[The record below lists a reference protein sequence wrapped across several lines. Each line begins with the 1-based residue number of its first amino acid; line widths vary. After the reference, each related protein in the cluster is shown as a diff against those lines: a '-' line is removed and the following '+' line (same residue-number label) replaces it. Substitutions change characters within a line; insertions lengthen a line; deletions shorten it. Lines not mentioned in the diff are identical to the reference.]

1 MTLLSAGFKEIRKE
15 LFNTK
20 VVIIRNVLPLLLIPI
35 VLTLATLFLTNE
47 IESAFG
53 GQSDIL
59 YSGPDDIS
67 AFIAQD
73 PLFNFMQGDFE
84 PQIKWGQSA
93 DIALEVDGNK
103 AYIYFSPVNVSSII
117 AYERLSKLLSQY
129 GQISGQGEVAAVYY
143 ETADQGLVEAGEG
156 VKHSL
161 YNIIRL
167 LLASIASLFVFAILV
182 SGGIRIFN
190 KKATAFVDCKQV
202 IIPQFVLLALN
213 LFFASVLVVF
223 STFMSAYYLIPPF
236 LPDGFEGFVLFADI
250 SIFYVLIVLGFMLGV
265 SVAALS
271 IYAHTL
277 SGNGV
282 KSKRDSFY
290 LPVVFILSAIFLNL
304 SAIGTRMPEWSN
316 FVPILNLQGIIRDA
330 IIYGLESGRLLTV
343 IGINIIFSVMCII
356 LSRKVADGTGINLN
370 EKGEL

>member
-47 IESAFG
+47 IDSAFG

-73 PLFNFMQGDFE
+73 PLFNFMKGDFD

>member
-73 PLFNFMQGDFE
+73 PLFNFMQGDFD

>member
-73 PLFNFMQGDFE
+73 PLFNFMQGDFD
-84 PQIKWGQSA
+84 PQINWGQSA
-93 DIALEVDGNK
+93 DIALEVEGTK

>member
-47 IESAFG
+47 IDSAFG

-59 YSGPDDIS
+59 YSGPDDIR

-73 PLFNFMQGDFE
+73 PLFNVMQGDFE

>member
-59 YSGPDDIS
+59 YSGPDDIR

-73 PLFNFMQGDFE
+73 PLFNVMQGDFE

>member
-47 IESAFG
+47 IDSAFG

-73 PLFNFMQGDFE
+73 PLFNFMQGDFD

>member
-73 PLFNFMQGDFE
+73 PLFNFMQGDFD

-277 SGNGV
+277 SANGV

-290 LPVVFILSAIFLNL
+290 LPAVFILSAIFLNL
-304 SAIGTRMPEWSN
+304 SVIGTRMPELSN